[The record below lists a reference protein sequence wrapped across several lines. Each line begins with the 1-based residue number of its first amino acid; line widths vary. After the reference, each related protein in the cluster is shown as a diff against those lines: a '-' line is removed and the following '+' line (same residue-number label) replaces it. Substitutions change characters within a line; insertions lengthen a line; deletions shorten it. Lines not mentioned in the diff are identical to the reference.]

1 MYVGGAGK
9 VYLKYAVL
17 CQSHLSSGSLYLQA
31 EFSIFLEE
39 YFVAFFLI
47 KTKQDTL
54 NMRA

>member
-17 CQSHLSSGSLYLQA
+17 CQSHLSSVSLYLQA